1 MNFTLLQS
9 KLKHGR
15 MSEKDMERLEQE
27 YESYSP
33 AQRYLIRKLI
43 KENEEKY
50 GKKLEAVDKKIEL
63 KKIDFDKRINFAYS
77 KADAVIGWSGVAC
90 LAACAVAVAVPTLGI
105 TVAAPYL
112 AGAAAILGGIAIV
125 DTIRNWYNAK
135 KGKYDEKKSSKHWKH
150 SEQVQKKKMVKLH
163 RHPIIARRKR
173 VFALKQGRLKAAWD
187 IVTGNKKPAEVKEAV
202 KETQTPVVEPAKV
215 EAAPVVVNEAA
226 TLTA

>member
-135 KGKYDEKKSSKHWKH
+135 KGKYDEKK
-150 SEQVQKKKMVKLH
+150 MVKLH

>member
-27 YESYSP
+27 YDSYST

-43 KENEEKY
+43 RENEPKY

-63 KKIDFDKRINFAYS
+63 KKIDFDKKINFAYS

-112 AGAAAILGGIAIV
+112 AGAAAVLGGVAII

-135 KGKYDEKKSSKHWKH
+135 EGKYDE
-150 SEQVQKKKMVKLH
+150 KKMVKLH
-163 RHPIIARRKR
+163 RHPIIARKKR
-173 VFALKQGRLKAAWD
+173 VFALKQGRLKAALD
-187 IVTGNKKPAEVKEAV
+187 MLTGKKEPVATETTIEEKAPVVAEAV
-202 KETQTPVVEPAKV
+202 KLDSAPAV
-215 EAAPVVVNEAA
+215 SNDAAPAMA
-226 TLTA
+226 

>member
-27 YESYSP
+27 YDSYSP

-50 GKKLEAVDKKIEL
+50 GKKLEAVDKKIET
-63 KKIDFDKRINFAYS
+63 KKIDFEKTINFAYS

-112 AGAAAILGGIAIV
+112 AGAAAVLGGIAIV
-125 DTIRNWYNAK
+125 DTIRNWYNSK
-135 KGKYDEKKSSKHWKH
+135 HGKYDA
-150 SEQVQKKKMVKLH
+150 KKMVKLH
-163 RHPIIARRKR
+163 RHPIVARRKR

-187 IVTGNKKPAEVKEAV
+187 IVTGNKKPAEEVNKFVKEKIA
-202 KETQTPVVEPAKV
+202 PVVEPAKV
-215 EAAPVVVNEAA
+215 DEAPAVANTTAPAA
-226 TLTA
+226 ALTA